1 MNRVMFR
8 FTVLLI
14 MAFLAAGCSGNGRE
28 EGEVK
33 TADSAKVEKMTPADL
48 GKAVADN
55 YVEVMN
61 KVIELLKD
69 KPPVEEVKPK
79 VETLKE
85 TYIQKFV
92 ALGERRESFTQAE
105 RASADSR
112 ISMGVMQIP
121 GATYTQY
128 SDIQRYYMQEN
139 LEMGNLI
146 ASFNIITQYASF
158 ELLKKQEPQEAERL
172 GIE

>member
-1 MNRVMFR
+1 MNRVISS

-14 MAFLAAGCSGNGRE
+14 MVFLASGCSGNGRE

-33 TADSAKVEKMTPADL
+33 TTDSPEVEKMTPAEL
-48 GKAVADN
+48 GQAVADN

-61 KVIELLKD
+61 KVIGLLKD
-69 KPPVEEVKPK
+69 KPPVDEVKPK
-79 VETLKE
+79 LETLKE

-92 ALGERRESFTQAE
+92 ALGERRDTFAQAD
-105 RASADSR
+105 RAAADSR
-112 ISMGVMQIP
+112 ISMGISRIP
-121 GATYTQY
+121 EATYAQY

-139 LEMGNLI
+139 IEMGNLI

-158 ELLKKQEPQEAERL
+158 ELLKKQEPREAERL